1 MQYLGDEESG
11 KPMEIRL
18 YPSTG
23 FTLQIQD
30 IFGHGS
36 KFWMPTGY
44 GVLNCSGNLAAQF
57 FFR

>member
-23 FTLQIQD
+23 FTLQIED

-44 GVLNCSGNLAAQF
+44 GVLNCSGNLAA
-57 FFR
+57 